1 MQGLELLRHLYGEL
15 PGGTEHYGLRRTV
28 RFAGLYDWDP
38 ESSGFSGARPG
49 LSYDVHSLSCEWYGL
64 KLYLRRLFPAKSA
77 NGISHVLL
85 EVPVIE

>member
-1 MQGLELLRHLYGEL
+1 MSSFFSALITDPLICLSSSPMLDSTSITATLGSTSASIVRVLEAFLR
-15 PGGTEHYGLRRTV
+15 T
-28 RFAGLYDWDP
+28 
-38 ESSGFSGARPG
+38 